1 MKKTFTIHAGTHKT
15 ASTYI
20 QSRLWRNR
28 MILEK
33 HGIKLLYSKEIKSGW
48 FKDFAKWVEERNYR
62 KVKSE
67 LKHIKTDAKHIVISA
82 EQFARVL
89 LTEERV
95 DELRRILA
103 RFGYKLNII
112 IFLRDQ
118 PDYINSTYVQEVRR
132 FYHSLDIPAFIK
144 KCRKKRELKFNY
156 EKMFSH
162 LIENKNIN
170 ITFLPYCSSLGD
182 PFLRL
187 ITSLN
192 ENLPEDIEWIPA
204 NPNNANDQPGI
215 KGVWLALEA
224 CKRMKTM
231 GVNLKLLQDESMYIR
246 KYSIPREWSKNRF
259 YGLKPKKVNKIREYY
274 RSSNDRF
281 AQLAWRKETWAD
293 VYKNLRQEKYNIMDE
308 SSLIEEDM
316 QEMKNLVTQVVSDI
330 RERNPDA
337 FPKA

>member
-144 KCRKKRELKFNY
+144 KMPKEKR
-156 EKMFSH
+156 
-162 LIENKNIN
+162 
-170 ITFLPYCSSLGD
+170 T
-182 PFLRL
+182 
-187 ITSLN
+187 
-192 ENLPEDIEWIPA
+192 
-204 NPNNANDQPGI
+204 
-215 KGVWLALEA
+215 
-224 CKRMKTM
+224 
-231 GVNLKLLQDESMYIR
+231 
-246 KYSIPREWSKNRF
+246 
-259 YGLKPKKVNKIREYY
+259 
-274 RSSNDRF
+274 
-281 AQLAWRKETWAD
+281 
-293 VYKNLRQEKYNIMDE
+293 
-308 SSLIEEDM
+308 
-316 QEMKNLVTQVVSDI
+316 
-330 RERNPDA
+330 
-337 FPKA
+337 